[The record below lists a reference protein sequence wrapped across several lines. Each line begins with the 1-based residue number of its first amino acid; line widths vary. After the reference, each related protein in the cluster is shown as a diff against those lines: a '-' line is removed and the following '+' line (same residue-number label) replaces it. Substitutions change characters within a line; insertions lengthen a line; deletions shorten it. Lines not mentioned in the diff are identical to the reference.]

1 MSTTIYTTA
10 DEAIEAST
18 AFDAIAKCADTPEN
32 IAALKAE
39 CSDWTDSHDGY
50 LDFWADD
57 MDSPSPSDKMLW
69 RVRVILR

>member
-32 IAALKAE
+32 IATLKA
-39 CSDWTDSHDGY
+39 
-50 LDFWADD
+50 
-57 MDSPSPSDKMLW
+57 
-69 RVRVILR
+69 